1 VSKYDVVLFLHLMS
15 AVFGFGVAAVAH
27 TTLFRLRSAT
37 DMRQVRDELPVL
49 EKSGP
54 LFPIAGIL
62 LLALGAWLIQLS
74 PSGDKFSYSDGWVLT
89 GIVSLVVVEGVGGA
103 VIGRRVKALVEKFG
117 SVADGPLDAETRAQL
132 TDRPVWVAAHFNTA
146 VIAAVVLIMVTKPSG
161 VGSVVTVAIGA
172 VLGIVSALPFAKPVP
187 VAA

>member
-1 VSKYDVVLFLHLMS
+1 MKTYDVVLFLHIM
-15 AVFGFGVAAVAH
+15 AAIFGFGVAAVAH
-27 TTLFRLRSAT
+27 TALFRLRAAT
-37 DMRQVRDELPVL
+37 EVRQVRDQLPVL

-89 GIVSLVVVEGVGGA
+89 GIVSLVIVEGVGGA

-117 SVADGPLDAETRAQL
+117 AAVDGPLDAEARSRL
-132 TDRPVWVAAHFNTA
+132 TDRPIWVAAHFNTA

-161 VGSVVTVAIGA
+161 VASVVTVAIGA
-172 VLGIVSALPFAKPVP
+172 LVGIVSALPFAKPVP